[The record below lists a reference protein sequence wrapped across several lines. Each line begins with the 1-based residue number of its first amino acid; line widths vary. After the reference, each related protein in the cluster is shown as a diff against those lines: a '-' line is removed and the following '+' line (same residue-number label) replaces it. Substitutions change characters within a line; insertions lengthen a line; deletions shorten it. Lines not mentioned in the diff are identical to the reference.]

1 MKLNRFRRACAA
13 PLVIAGLGGC
23 ATTGGYAEFDGTLVA
38 RANDDEAQLRVMGVD
53 GRLELQP
60 LPTARL
66 EPGKRQL
73 LLVSE
78 RVEWNRKPTARNI
91 ELAVAPCKRYEMVA
105 KHDNDRPGWWTPFLK
120 QVSDIP
126 GCADAATAAS
136 TAASAPTR

>member
-1 MKLNRFRRACAA
+1 MNMIRGASASL
-13 PLVIAGLGGC
+13 LVALMLGGC

-38 RANDDEAQLRVMGVD
+38 RASDNEAQLRVMGVD

-60 LPTARL
+60 VPTARL

-91 ELAVAPCKRYEMVA
+91 ELSVAPCKRYEMVA
-105 KHDNDRPGWWTPFLK
+105 QHDNDRPGWWTPFLK

-126 GCADAATAAS
+126 GCAEAAAAGA
-136 TAASAPTR
+136 AASAAAR